1 MYLEIDKLRKEVEKF
16 ITLNNNDPSVIKIN
30 SNYIEKL
37 KEFHEDL
44 TGQNKDD
51 ISKPYTFMGIL
62 IKEENLPDGV
72 IQLEN

>member
-44 TGQNKDD
+44 TVQNKDD